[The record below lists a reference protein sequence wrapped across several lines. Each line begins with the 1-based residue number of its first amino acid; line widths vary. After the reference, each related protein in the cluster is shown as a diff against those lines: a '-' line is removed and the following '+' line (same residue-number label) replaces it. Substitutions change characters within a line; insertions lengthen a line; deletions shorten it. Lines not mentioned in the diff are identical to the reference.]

1 MIEQIFNFLKT
12 PYVVEVLVIVWFFI
26 TLLIGLKRRFY
37 FALYH
42 TFIVVLFLVIG
53 YLAIE
58 PVLSNLFN
66 TTLLATENG
75 TFAEIMVNVGLHTNT
90 PELYMSEYMINLANQ
105 HLRYLSYYIITLVVI
120 IIAPIF
126 SGLTW
131 LFMRYLVPKKWLKHN
146 PKTLGFILA
155 LITSFS
161 LVAMVYTYA
170 QLFAPTF
177 TYLASNVDFINSLG
191 LNEIVVRCL
200 DILNPIYRPA
210 LTWIGSFADFSYI
223 VTSNGQISNVASE
236 LSKIL
241 NEHFAFINQ
250 VNNPEVINPVA

>member
-12 PYVVEVLVIVWFFI
+12 PYVVEVFVIVWFFI

-42 TFIVVLFLVIG
+42 TFIVVLLLVIG

-75 TFAEIMVNVGLHTNT
+75 TFAEIMVDAGLQTNT
-90 PELYMSEYMINLANQ
+90 PELYMSEYITNLAYQ
-105 HLRYLSYYIITLVVI
+105 HLRYLSYYIITLGVI
-120 IIAPIF
+120 IISPIL

-146 PKTLGFILA
+146 PKTLGFVFA

-161 LVAMVYTYA
+161 LVAMIYTYA

-177 TYLASNVDFINSLG
+177 TYLASNVGFINNLG
-191 LNEIVVRCL
+191 LNEIVVRFL

-210 LTWIGSFADFSYI
+210 LSWIASFADFSHI
-223 VTSNGQISNVASE
+223 ITPNGQVSDVASE
-236 LSKIL
+236 LTKML

-250 VNNPEVINPVA
+250 NSGGEVINPVA